1 MPRHNKTYRGKL
13 TQRRKQTRTKLAF
26 VLLIIIMPIFGMIYE
41 RYINVQPVEEP
52 ELSVQITE
60 TPTSTEVTMVPLQS
74 KNLQAMPIEAE
85 IRAIADELN
94 FQWPDFLV
102 KLAQCE
108 SRLDPEASNSK
119 GNTPAGSTDRG
130 VFQINNYWHKNISDE
145 CAYSVRCSTEY
156 TIKLINEGKQHLWTC
171 NKKVKNVPID
181 IVMSW

>member
-26 VLLIIIMPIFGMIYE
+26 VLLILIMPILGMIYE
-41 RYINVQPVEEP
+41 RFTNVQPVDSEI
-52 ELSVQITE
+52 SVQITE
-60 TPTSTEVTMVPLQS
+60 TPTSTDVTIVPLQS
-74 KNLQAMPIEAE
+74 KNIQAMPIEAE

-102 KLAQCE
+102 KLAHCE
-108 SRLDPEASNSK
+108 SSMDPKASNSK
-119 GNTPAGSTDRG
+119 GNTPAGSIDRG

-145 CAYSVRCSTEY
+145 CAYNVRCSTEY